1 LFFVILIPLIGIIET
16 KLVNYVSKK
25 Q

>member
-1 LFFVILIPLIGIIET
+1 LFFIILIPLIGIIET
-16 KLVNYVSKK
+16 KLVNYVCKE